1 MMRLLSVDRIDLRLS
16 LSSSSPS
23 SKMEE
28 PSFAPNQSLR
38 IAFFFFLSLFFLNN
52 TLPFRPEEKEKGIT
66 VGMRFVSQQRPSTCE
81 NEP

>member
-16 LSSSSPS
+16 LVVVAFIKNGRTEFCAESV
-23 SKMEE
+23 
-28 PSFAPNQSLR
+28 APNRVLFS
-38 IAFFFFLSLFFLNN
+38 LSLFFLNN